1 MKVNTHDEL
10 ACSVATVTSLN
21 LNNSIEKKENG
32 FMNGHTWIVGK
43 GGLWVK
49 ADCG

>member
-1 MKVNTHDEL
+1 MLNFRLVIDIGTYL
-10 ACSVATVTSLN
+10 VCSIVGIT
-21 LNNSIEKKENG
+21 K
-32 FMNGHTWIVGK
+32 GHTWIVGK